1 MARSKL
7 SALKE
12 VVEARKAGKSILAG
26 ETDPLVA
33 STTLHL
39 DQIRDRAGGDTRP
52 LNSAHIEE
60 LVKSIALLGLIEP
73 LVVDNQN
80 RLLAGGHRR
89 VAILQLWEQDAET
102 FKRHF
107 SDGVPVHRIAIDS
120 EKEPEL
126 AVQIEIAENEQ
137 RRDYTPTEVR
147 AIAERFREAGLSQDR
162 GRPTEGQ
169 VPLIP
174 ALMAVVGKSRA
185 TVHRYLA
192 EVQKDNV
199 SPETLS
205 KPDYT
210 RILQQAQKALA
221 KWLEKPRK
229 SKQEKEA
236 VDDLAKAVARIE
248 ELLENS

>member
-1 MARSKL
+1 
-7 SALKE
+7 
-12 VVEARKAGKSILAG
+12 
-26 ETDPLVA
+26 
-33 STTLHL
+33 
-39 DQIRDRAGGDTRP
+39 
-52 LNSAHIEE
+52 
-60 LVKSIALLGLIEP
+60 
-73 LVVDNQN
+73 
-80 RLLAGGHRR
+80 
-89 VAILQLWEQDAET
+89 
-102 FKRHF
+102 
-107 SDGVPVHRIAIDS
+107 
-120 EKEPEL
+120 
-126 AVQIEIAENEQ
+126 
-137 RRDYTPTEVR
+137 
-147 AIAERFREAGLSQDR
+147 
-162 GRPTEGQ
+162 
-169 VPLIP
+169 
-174 ALMAVVGKSRA
+174 MAVVGKSRA